1 MVMILTKILNL
12 VTTVIS
18 TTHIQDICRLV
29 INLFLKLLINCLQ
42 SLRLT
47 VNQKRKTCSDNTS
60 EIYKFRKNFHV
71 ASSVDIWCKFIWT

>member
-18 TTHIQDICRLV
+18 TTYIQDRCRLV

-60 EIYKFRKNFHV
+60 KIFKFRKNIHI
-71 ASSVDIWCKFIWT
+71 ASPVDIWCEFIWT